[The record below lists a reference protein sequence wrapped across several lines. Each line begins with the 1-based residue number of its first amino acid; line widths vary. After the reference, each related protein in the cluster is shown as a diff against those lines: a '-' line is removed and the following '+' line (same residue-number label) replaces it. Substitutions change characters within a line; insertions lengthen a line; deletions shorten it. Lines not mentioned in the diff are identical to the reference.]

1 MQSGLTSF
9 GLQETGKLILQ
20 NSAVEYNSM
29 NSLKSTMADSPVLLR
44 WKDHLH
50 LSRMPM
56 TKPSLHQQIL
66 PIESPSG
73 SAFSFKSIIK
83 LVPSNS
89 TFVLVIN
96 WKKQRKYINW
106 IRVRNYS
113 NWKLKKG
120 KKKYR
125 SKCFS
130 RKIIRTTTS
139 YDRKAKYFVFL
150 LDAW

>member
-1 MQSGLTSF
+1 
-9 GLQETGKLILQ
+9 
-20 NSAVEYNSM
+20 
-29 NSLKSTMADSPVLLR
+29 MADSPVLLR

-120 KKKYR
+120 KKNIDLNVSAGKSFAPR
-125 SKCFS
+125 QATTGKQNILFS
-130 RKIIRTTTS
+130 SLTPDKANNSCLTLRRKEKEITLN
-139 YDRKAKYFVFL
+139 YGNEL
-150 LDAW
+150 LIS